1 MKRLEVVL
9 RTVVEV
15 NEKNER
21 QAPYYEVEVVE
32 DLWDPNNKRKMCFG
46 DFQQALQ
53 AYLNHLDG

>member
-46 DFQQALQ
+46 DFRQALQ
-53 AYLNHLDG
+53 AYINRLDG